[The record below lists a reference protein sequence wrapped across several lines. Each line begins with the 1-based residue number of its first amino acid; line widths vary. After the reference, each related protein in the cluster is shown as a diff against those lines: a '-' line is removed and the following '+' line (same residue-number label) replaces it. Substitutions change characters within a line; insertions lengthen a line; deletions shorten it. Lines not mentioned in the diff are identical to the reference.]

1 MKVLVVYESFW
12 GNTASVAAAIA
23 EGIGPDVRAVPTDE
37 AAPEALA
44 SVDMLVVGAPL
55 MGFALPRQQTRE
67 QVTGD
72 KKAPKPADVSHP
84 SMREWLASLPKKDS
98 DGVGRFATFETAFK
112 WSPGSSAG
120 AIARALEAAGYR
132 SAAKRQ
138 RFRVAGTYGP
148 MREGEI
154 ERARAWGAQLAKGTS

>member
-1 MKVLVVYESFW
+1 MKSLVVYESFW
-12 GNTASVAAAIA
+12 GNTASVAKAIA
-23 EGIGPDVRAVPTDE
+23 EGIGTDVRAVPTDE
-37 AAPEALA
+37 ATPEALA
-44 SVDMLVVGAPL
+44 GVDLLVVGAPL

-67 QVTGD
+67 QVAGD

-112 WSPGSSAG
+112 WSPGSSKG
-120 AIARALEAAGYR
+120 TIANSLVKAGYSPTAR
-132 SAAKRQ
+132 PQ
-138 RFRVAGTYGP
+138 RFRVAGGYGP

-154 ERARAWGAQLAKGTS
+154 ERARAWGAELAKGIS